1 VAEEYIHI
9 RKSQVS
15 FYKDI
20 PLYYQ
25 PSEKKF
31 VLYKVPGVTLNNMR
45 VANGLVPDNL
55 YINQKDKIRG
65 IQEAQKGFNQRL
77 KEDIRSNRPEKV
89 KETLVNIMEE
99 TLKEPRSGSLEGVS
113 ETVAILVSEY
123 TKEPDVIRNL
133 LFVSS
138 KDYTTVLHSINVMAL
153 VLGYAFYVSFS
164 LAEKK
169 VLGLSALL
177 HDVGKTKI
185 DTELLKASRRLTDE
199 EFMELQQHTVLG
211 FNILDNCKFGSSEVK
226 LAALHHHER
235 IDGSGYPNRIT
246 RISNISQIVSFID
259 CYEALTNDDRPYRR
273 AMDPL
278 KALELIRNDV
288 GAKKFNRNIFEKF
301 AYSLTR

>member
-1 VAEEYIHI
+1 
-9 RKSQVS
+9 
-15 FYKDI
+15 
-20 PLYYQ
+20 
-25 PSEKKF
+25 
-31 VLYKVPGVTLNNMR
+31 
-45 VANGLVPDNL
+45 
-55 YINQKDKIRG
+55 
-65 IQEAQKGFNQRL
+65 
-77 KEDIRSNRPEKV
+77 
-89 KETLVNIMEE
+89 
-99 TLKEPRSGSLEGVS
+99 
-113 ETVAILVSEY
+113 
-123 TKEPDVIRNL
+123 
-133 LFVSS
+133 
-138 KDYTTVLHSINVMAL
+138 MAL
-153 VLGYAFYVSFS
+153 VLGYAFFVSSS

-199 EFMELQQHTVLG
+199 DFKELQRHTVLG

-226 LAALHHHER
+226 FAALHHHER

-278 KALELIRNDV
+278 KALELIKNDV
-288 GAKKFNRNIFEKF
+288 EAKKFNRNIFKKF